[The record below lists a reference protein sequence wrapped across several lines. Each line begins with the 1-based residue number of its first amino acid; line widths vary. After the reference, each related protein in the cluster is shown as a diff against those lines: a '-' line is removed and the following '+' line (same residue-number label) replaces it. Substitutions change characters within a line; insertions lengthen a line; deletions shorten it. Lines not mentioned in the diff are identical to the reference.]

1 MDRSVSVSIFAAV
14 FIGFISIFIPLISVM
29 VLLVG
34 GIPMMLFFSKIKKF
48 GMLTISS
55 VLIGILMLVTGMGYW
70 CVLTGLLLE
79 LGR

>member
-1 MDRSVSVSIFAAV
+1 
-14 FIGFISIFIPLISVM
+14 
-29 VLLVG
+29 
-34 GIPMMLFFSKIKKF
+34 MMLFFSKIKKF

>member
-14 FIGFISIFIPLISVM
+14 FIGFIPIFIPLISVM

-70 CVLTGLLLE
+70 CVLTGLFLE
-79 LGR
+79 PGR